1 MVIRTAAG
9 AALLFV
15 MWWCLGCGTTEEGRE
30 VARVGDRV
38 LMMTHLEQ
46 EIPLGLTDSM
56 RVEVARAIVMHW
68 TEEELLLME
77 AYRLGLDE
85 DSRVARAVESYRRKL
100 LIARLLDEE
109 ALVDSLVTKEMSE
122 AYYREHRSEF
132 VRGSEEVSLA
142 YVVTLEKSNA
152 DEARTKWM
160 QGASFEELMQEDLSL
175 WGEDSVLVIRGELGD
190 LDELVFGMAAGE
202 TSEAVSV
209 GDNWAVFCVRGHYR
223 AGSIRELSE
232 VAPEIRAR
240 LLSENRQETRAA
252 FLEKLKAKYPVVI
265 NEELLVQET
274 GGSNG
279 GEE

>member
-1 MVIRTAAG
+1 MTRTTAVT
-9 AALLFV
+9 ALLFMV
-15 MWWCLGCGTTEEGRE
+15 WWCLGCGTTEEVQE

-38 LMMTHLEQ
+38 LTMPRLEQ
-46 EIPLGLTDSM
+46 EIPAGLTDSM
-56 RVEVARAIVMHW
+56 RIEVANAVITHW
-68 TEEELLLME
+68 VEEELLLME

-85 DSRVARAVESYRRKL
+85 DSRVARAAESYRRKL

-109 ALVDSLVTKEMSE
+109 ALVDSMVTKEMIE

-132 VRGSEEVSLA
+132 KRGSEEVLLA
-142 YVVTLEKSNA
+142 YIAALEKSKV
-152 DEARTKWM
+152 DEARGKWV
-160 QGASFEELMQEDLSL
+160 QGSSFVDLMQEELNL
-175 WGEDSVLVIRGELGD
+175 WGEDSVLVARGELGD
-190 LDELVFGMAAGE
+190 LNKMVFGMDAGE
-202 TSEAVSV
+202 TSDAVSV
-209 GDNWAVFCVRGHYR
+209 GDNWAVFRVRGHYR

-240 LLSENRQETRAA
+240 LLSENRQESRAV